1 MGIVAMPMRRLP
13 YFCASLLIKFSNMK
27 QSKKTLKVF
36 VLSAAMAALLSLP
49 LTMNAQY
56 DEDKFGLQPWLRSG
70 LLGKGENVD
79 ASPSRGLMDRG
90 TTGSGITLQGFGE
103 NQNNLTLQNF
113 GEEAPLGSG
122 WLVLMGAGLGYAALK
137 QRKTTKSKQNK

>member
-1 MGIVAMPMRRLP
+1 MD
-13 YFCASLLIKFSNMK
+13 MK
-27 QSKKTLKVF
+27 NRKKTWKVF
-36 VLSAAMAALLSLP
+36 GLSLGLALVLLS
-49 LTMNAQY
+49 TNANAQY
-56 DEDKFGLQPWLRSG
+56 EGNRGMFGR
-70 LLGKGENVD
+70 GESVD
-79 ASPSRGLMDRG
+79 ASPSRGIMDRG

>member
-1 MGIVAMPMRRLP
+1 MD
-13 YFCASLLIKFSNMK
+13 MK
-27 QSKKTLKVF
+27 NRKKTWKVF
-36 VLSAAMAALLSLP
+36 GLSLGLALVLLS
-49 LTMNAQY
+49 TNANAQY
-56 DEDKFGLQPWLRSG
+56 DGNRGIF
-70 LLGKGENVD
+70 GKGENVD
-79 ASPSRGLMDRG
+79 ASPSRGIMDRG

-122 WLVLMGAGLGYAALK
+122 WLILMGAGLGYAALK